1 MKTTSASRGYKR
13 LGRKKSWRRH
23 VADVVKC
30 LKAALGADY
39 VVLGG
44 GNCKLLKK
52 LPPGAQLGDNQNAF
66 AGGVRLWSEKS

>member
-1 MKTTSASRGYKR
+1 
-13 LGRKKSWRRH
+13 

-44 GNCKLLKK
+44 GNAKLIKK
-52 LPPGAQLGDNQNAF
+52 LPPGARLGDNQNAF
-66 AGGVRLWSEKS
+66 AGGVRMWSAQAPA